1 MSDRD
6 RQRRGVEARL
16 LAAPRRTAGVDSHG
30 EPVRLGERDSDGY
43 LVGYI
48 DEHGL
53 AWESLIE
60 KLCATHGGRL
70 AEALSLPDDDSRRDE
85 LIETALAELPDELI
99 IDAAREAALTLW
111 LQRSRRRR

>member
-6 RQRRGVEARL
+6 RQRRSVEARL
-16 LAAPRRTAGVDSHG
+16 LAAPRRTAGIDSHG
-30 EPVRLGERDSDGY
+30 QPVRLGERDNDGY

-70 AEALSLPDDDSRRDE
+70 AEALNPPDDHPRRHE
-85 LIETALAELPDELI
+85 LIEAALAELPDELI
-99 IDAAREAALTLW
+99 VDAAREAALTLW
-111 LQRSRRRR
+111 LQGNRRRP